1 MLHGNDF
8 GVNGRAAGSSS
19 TPQAKEE
26 QDGWFE
32 QAAAQ
37 GIVRTYFKSNTCDTR
52 EVTITASKLREN
64 VYQILDSIL
73 ETGEA
78 VEVVRKGRVLR
89 IVADTASSRLGRL
102 KKRDCIKG
110 NPEDL
115 VEIDWSKEW
124 TPQL

>member
-1 MLHGNDF
+1 MRSH
-8 GVNGRAAGSSS
+8 RAPIPSL
-19 TPQAKEE
+19 P
-26 QDGWFE
+26 FLCY
-32 QAAAQ
+32 
-37 GIVRTYFKSNTCDTR
+37 VRTYFYYNTCDNE
-52 EVTITASKLREN
+52 EVTVTASKLREN

-89 IVADTASSRLGRL
+89 IVADTASSRLARL
-102 KKRDCIKG
+102 QKRDCIKG
-110 NPEDL
+110 DPDDL